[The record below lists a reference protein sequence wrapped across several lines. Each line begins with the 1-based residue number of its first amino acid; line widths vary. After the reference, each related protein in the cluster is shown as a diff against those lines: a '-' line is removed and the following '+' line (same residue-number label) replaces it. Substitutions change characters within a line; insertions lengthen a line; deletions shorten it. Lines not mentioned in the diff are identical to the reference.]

1 MINDIQK
8 AVEVV
13 ANGGVILY
21 LSDTIWGLGC
31 DPRNEAAVDKL
42 MKIKNRPSTKSFI
55 VLIHEEAQLYDYV
68 TKIPEMAWDLVE
80 FAEDPLTVIYSG
92 AKNLPT
98 NVTAEDGSIGIRLV
112 KTKPCLDLVK
122 KFRFGLLSTSANL
135 SGDPS
140 PTSFSEINP
149 AVLNAVDYVVNSQED
164 SKSKPSKIIKLGVD
178 GEFKIIRK

>member
-1 MINDIQK
+1 MINDLQK
-8 AVEVV
+8 AVDVV
-13 ANGGVILY
+13 AKGGVILY

-42 MKIKNRPSTKSFI
+42 MKIKNRPVSKSFI

-80 FAEDPLTVIYSG
+80 FATDPLTIIYSG
-92 AKNLPT
+92 AKNLPS
-98 NVTAEDGSIGIRLV
+98 NVTAQDGSIGIRLV
-112 KTKPCLDLVK
+112 KTRPCLDLVK

-135 SGDPS
+135 SGEAS
-140 PTSFSEINP
+140 PASFSEINP
-149 AVLNAVDYVVNSQED
+149 AVLNAVDYIVNSRED

-178 GEFKIIRK
+178 GEFKLIRN